1 MSLKPVVAVIP
12 VSEITQITDFHHSFT
27 FFITIL
33 LHSLLPFVQNYLI
46 LPAIQS
52 LQMKSSITIYSL
64 IAAVIFMLLPG
75 NIAAQDS
82 QKQNF
87 DMDLLMLRNTVVPG
101 FNHNYDD
108 YTQYAPAALMVGMK
122 ACGYKGRSSWGRMLV
137 SDAFS
142 IASMAALVNG
152 VKYSVN
158 RLRPDKTSYN
168 SFPSG
173 HTATAFMTATMLHM
187 EYEGCSPWFSIG
199 GYTLAAL
206 TGVSRVLN
214 NRHWVTDVAAG
225 AAIGIGS
232 VHLGYFITD
241 LIFKDKQLNSA
252 YQEPEFFYD
261 TSARHYVAELLFGRR
276 FVIGAEGR
284 KAMGIIPQRGS
295 LAGVQVE
302 VPIIPGVG
310 VCTRATASGMIYKGG
325 GICSDLYTAS
335 AGAYWNLPFARIL
348 EFQTKVMAGWARMHQ
363 ASGAD
368 LSGGISLSLI
378 TDNNFRIKMFGEFDS
393 ISLSN
398 HEPWLN
404 TFTAGFSTGFFW

>member
-1 MSLKPVVAVIP
+1 ML
-12 VSEITQITDFHHSFT
+12 
-27 FFITIL
+27 
-33 LHSLLPFVQNYLI
+33 
-46 LPAIQS
+46 
-52 LQMKSSITIYSL
+52 
-64 IAAVIFMLLPG
+64 MLLPVRS
-75 NIAAQDS
+75 IAQDTP
-82 QKQNF
+82 KQNF
-87 DMDLLMLRNTVVPG
+87 DMDILMLRNTAIPD
-101 FNHNYDD
+101 FRHHYDD

-142 IASMAALVNG
+142 VASMAALVNG
-152 VKYSVN
+152 IKYTVSRV
-158 RLRPDKTSYN
+158 RPDQSASN

-187 EYEGCSPWFSIG
+187 EYEGRSPWLSIG

-241 LIFKDKQLNSA
+241 LIFKDKHLNSA
-252 YQEPEFFYD
+252 YEEPEFFYD

-295 LAGVQVE
+295 LAGVQLE

-310 VCTRATASGMIYKGG
+310 VCARGTASGMIYNG

-363 ASGAD
+363 ASGVD
-368 LSGGISLSLI
+368 LSGGVSLSLI
-378 TDNNFRIKMFGEFDS
+378 TDNNFKIKMFGEFDS
-393 ISLSN
+393 ISISKQ
-398 HEPWLN
+398 EPWIN
-404 TFTAGFSTGFFW
+404 TFIAGFSTGFFW

>member
-52 LQMKSSITIYSL
+52 LQMKSSITIHSL

-75 NIAAQDS
+75 NIAAQDAP
-82 QKQNF
+82 KQNF
-87 DMDLLMLRNTVVPG
+87 DMDLLMLRNTVAPG

-152 VKYSVN
+152 VKYSVS

-310 VCTRATASGMIYKGG
+310 VCARGTASGMIYNG

-363 ASGAD
+363 ASGVD
-368 LSGGISLSLI
+368 LSGGVSLSLI
-378 TDNNFRIKMFGEFDS
+378 TDNNFKIKMFGEFDS
-393 ISLSN
+393 ISISKQ
-398 HEPWLN
+398 EPWIN
-404 TFTAGFSTGFFW
+404 TFIAGFSTGFFW